1 MEKYSVT
8 GMSCAA
14 CSARVEKAVKNV
26 PGVRTCSV
34 SLLTNSMGVEG
45 NASPKDI
52 IKAVEAAGYGASLK
66 TEYIEHSQNDDYG
79 LYKEELEDLEDR
91 DTPALLK
98 RLFMSIAFLLLL
110 MYISMGHGMLGLPLP
125 VILDNPVSIG
135 ILEMLITI
143 IIMFINRQFF
153 VRGFKGVIHGAPN
166 MDTLVALGS
175 GVAFL
180 YSLAVLILIADLT
193 YKGDIALAN
202 EYGMKLYFESSAM
215 ILTLITIGKTL
226 EAKSKGRTTDALKGL
241 IEIAPVEACL
251 LKDGKEVRVP
261 VSEVKA
267 GDTFVVRTGEKIPVD
282 GIILEGNAAIDE
294 AALTGE
300 SIPADKVK
308 DSEVY
313 SATMCTDGFITCR
326 ATRVGRDTTLSQIIR
341 MVSDTAATKAPIA
354 RIADKVSGIFV
365 PTVIVIAMITFAVWM
380 LAGRD
385 IGFSVARAISVLVIS
400 CPCALGLATPVAIM
414 VGNGVAAKN
423 GILFKN
429 AEALELTGRADVV
442 CLDKTGTLTEGK
454 PYVTDIISEDK
465 DRLLTVAYT
474 LESKSEHPLATAVV
488 RYAEEHNVKALASHD
503 FSVTSGKGLS
513 AVLEDGAVV
522 RGGKYDFICTDAFDN
537 IVCDNIDI
545 KSTVGKLAGEGKTP
559 LYFSENG
566 RLLGIIAVADRIK
579 ADSSSAISKLKSM
592 KIKTVMLTGDNEM
605 TAAAVAKE
613 AGIDEYIAGILPADK
628 KSEIEK
634 LREDGKHKVIMIGD
648 GINDAPS
655 LTAADIG
662 MAIGSGSDI
671 AIDSASVV
679 LMKDSLTDAVTAI
692 RLSKAVIRNIHEN
705 LFWAF
710 IYNLICIPLAMGAF
724 GLEMKP
730 MYGALAMSLSSF
742 CVCMNALRLNLF
754 KAEIHDDSDTEKNE
768 AGKMN
773 DNRINESNELME
785 DNHMKK
791 EMTIEGMMCG
801 HCEMAVKKAL
811 LAVEGVASAEVS
823 HEAGKAVVE
832 LSGDVDDSVLK
843 DAVEAKD
850 YKVLSITDR

>member
-26 PGVRTCSV
+26 PGVRMCSV

-45 NASPKDI
+45 NASPQDI

-66 TEYIEHSQNDDYG
+66 TEYDEHSKEDDYG
-79 LYKEELEDLEDR
+79 LYKEELESLEDKE
-91 DTPALLK
+91 TPALLK
-98 RLFMSIAFLLLL
+98 RLFISIAFLVLL

-125 VILDNPVSIG
+125 VIMDNPVSIG

-143 IIMFINRQFF
+143 IITFINRQFF
-153 VRGFKGVIHGAPN
+153 VRGFKGVLHGAPN

-180 YSLAVLILIADLT
+180 YSLGVLLLIADFT
-193 YKGDIALAN
+193 FKGDLTSAH

-215 ILTLITIGKTL
+215 ILTLITVGKTL
-226 EAKSKGRTTDALKGL
+226 EAKSKGKTTDALKGL
-241 IEIAPVEACL
+241 ISIAPVEACVVR
-251 LKDGKEVRVP
+251 DGKEMRIP
-261 VSEVKA
+261 VSNVNA

-282 GIILEGNAAIDE
+282 GIVTEGNASIDE

-300 SIPADKVK
+300 SIPVDKAK

-313 SATMCTDGFITCR
+313 SATICTDGFITCR
-326 ATRVGRDTTLSQIIR
+326 ATRVGRDTTLSRIIQ

-365 PTVIVIAMITFAVWM
+365 PTVIVIAILTFIGWMI
-380 LAGRD
+380 AGRD
-385 IGFSVARAISVLVIS
+385 LGFSVARAISVLVIS

-414 VGNGVAAKN
+414 VGNGVAAKH

-429 AEALELTGRADVV
+429 AQALELTGRADTV
-442 CLDKTGTLTEGK
+442 CLDKTGTITEGK
-454 PYVTDIISEDK
+454 PYVTDIISDDK
-465 DRLLTVAYT
+465 ERLLSVAYT
-474 LESKSEHPLATAVV
+474 LESKSEHPLAAAVV
-488 RYAEEHNVKALASHD
+488 SYAKEHNVKTLPSHD
-503 FSVTSGKGLS
+503 FSVTAGNGVS
-513 AVLEDGAVV
+513 AVLESGAEI
-522 RGGKYDFICTDAFDN
+522 RGGNRRFVEKTGGSKASLQNKDMEKNA
-537 IVCDNIDI
+537 
-545 KSTVGKLAGEGKTP
+545 SRLAEAGKTP
-559 LYFSENG
+559 LYFAEDDKLIG
-566 RLLGIIAVADRIK
+566 LIAVADRIK
-579 ADSSSAISKLKSM
+579 SDSSEAISRLKAM
-592 KIKTVMLTGDNEM
+592 KIKTVMLTGDNEK
-605 TAAAVAKE
+605 TAGAVAKD
-613 AGIDEYIAGILPADK
+613 AGIEEYIAGILPDDK
-628 KSEIEK
+628 KNEIEK
-634 LREDGKHKVIMIGD
+634 QKCGDKHKVIMIGD

-679 LMKDSLTDAVTAI
+679 LMKDRLSDAVTAI

-710 IYNLICIPLAMGAF
+710 IYNLICIPLAIGVF

-730 MYGALAMSLSSF
+730 VYGALAMSLSSF
-742 CVCMNALRLNLF
+742 CVCMNALRLNHF
-754 KAEIHDDSDTEKNE
+754 CPI
-768 AGKMN
+768 
-773 DNRINESNELME
+773 ELKE
-785 DNHMKK
+785 DELMKK
-791 EMTIEGMMCG
+791 EMSIEGMMCG
-801 HCEMAVKKAL
+801 HCEMTVKKAL
-811 LAVEGVASAEVS
+811 LAVDGVVSAEVS
-823 HEAGKAVVE
+823 HENGKAIVE
-832 LSGDVDDSVLK
+832 LSKNVDDSVLK

-850 YKVLSITDR
+850 YNVLSITEG